1 MNVKAFKVIDAIN
14 CEGLDNQFWG
24 LVKDVEDIYAYF
36 GAESSLKLKG
46 VWAYVYNDPKND
58 LTFLSEIKPD
68 LVIWDSFGQAIYLY
82 KL

>member
-1 MNVKAFKVIDAIN
+1 MNAKAFKVIDAIN

-24 LVKDVEDIYAYF
+24 LVKDVDDMYAYF

-46 VWAYVYNDPKND
+46 TWAYVYNDTKND

-68 LVIWDSFGQAIYLY
+68 MVIWDSFGQAIYLY

>member
-1 MNVKAFKVIDAIN
+1 MNEKAFKVIDAIN

-24 LVKDVEDIYAYF
+24 LVKDVDDIYTYF

-46 VWAYVYNDPKND
+46 AWAYVYNDPKHD
-58 LTFLSEIKPD
+58 LTFLSKIKPD
-68 LVIWDSFGQAIYLY
+68 MVVWDSFGQGIYLY